1 MTTPTIFFEDIVLDV
16 TDIVAT
22 VTADRDEMV
31 AYGKQF
37 DPWPM
42 QVDDEAGRATP
53 FGGLIA
59 SGGYTIGL
67 WYRAGHLDQT
77 EGELAFLGGVEWRCG
92 SSSPSARAMFC
103 GCTTPRSRSG

>member
-42 QVDDEAGRATP
+42 HVDDEAGRATP
-53 FGGLIA
+53 YGGLIA
-59 SGGYTIGL
+59 SGG
-67 WYRAGHLDQT
+67 
-77 EGELAFLGGVEWRCG
+77 
-92 SSSPSARAMFC
+92 
-103 GCTTPRSRSG
+103 